1 MPIICNNCGQNVPD
15 DSLFCPKCGTKV
27 TAARCTGCGAVLTAD
42 AKFCSNCGTPA
53 GNDPVPIEPNPSVE
67 LEQRPQAAKVQEV
80 CAELE
85 PDPDKAVQRLSGQTP
100 LADTL
105 RQSPRHFDWKY
116 WGVSILR
123 GYGTTRNSV
132 EITDESVVF
141 TSKLNKRAI
150 YDATTVPVK
159 NIASVE
165 VWEKVSVLSALM
177 VAALVGGFGGLMAL
191 IPFGVTAI
199 DPSSAEGIGSM
210 LGLVI
215 LLAVVIFAA
224 LFRIHHWRIT
234 IKTHKEPQYIIYE
247 LSAKP
252 KERELLFQLQDAIL
266 VHTGTQ
272 GEPVRRKSNKLVPT
286 IITSIVVAL
295 AIIAAMLLSHPEI
308 FETKQADDS
317 SDKNLIPFA
326 EVENKPDIQPQ
337 GEVSVAPPEPDHWIY
352 NPYNILSADT
362 GALLNVQNF
371 LWDQNYQS
379 VVALAV
385 IRDSLEQES
394 LANYVAGLKE
404 DWGLREDDMICLIYN
419 NGESCHWL
427 PNQAFFDYFNFDNY
441 NGLQEILNVG
451 YQADLDGDY
460 ESALKNFYA
469 YLDDCYAMVYGSISG
484 NDTNQGDIL
493 PIDESIELIYSSG
506 VGAWQTNLIL
516 YSDGSFE
523 GSYYDTDMGDSDERY
538 PNGTVYICSF
548 IGHFSDITQ
557 MNDYTYSL
565 TLESGDMFI
574 TTGGA
579 KWIENGVRNIP
590 EEWVEDGIRYV
601 PTGPIGLI
609 QGINFL
615 LYTPEAPIDE
625 LSAEFLDWW
634 PGRFEEDPL
643 DTLSCYGLYNED
655 GGSGF
660 FSYE

>member
-27 TAARCTGCGAVLTAD
+27 TAVRCTACGAVLTAD

-67 LEQRPQAAKVQEV
+67 LE
-80 CAELE
+80 

-100 LADTL
+100 LADTP

-295 AIIAAMLLSHPEI
+295 AIIAAMIMSNPEI
-308 FETKQADDS
+308 FETKRPDD
-317 SDKNLIPFA
+317 A
-326 EVENKPDIQPQ
+326 ENSGPVQSAENEPGTQTQ
-337 GEVSVAPPEPDHWIY
+337 GEATGSSPEYGHWIY
-352 NPYNILSADT
+352 DPADMISVAVEEKILAYNTSW
-362 GALLNVQNF
+362 GE
-371 LWDQNYQS
+371 NYQS
-379 VVALAV
+379 VTAVAA
-385 IRDSLEQES
+385 IEDSLE
-394 LANYVAGLKE
+394 AGEVETYARDLMSK
-404 DWGLREDDMICLIYN
+404 WGLSENDMLLLIYN
-419 NGESCHWL
+419 NGDSCLWSYN
-427 PNQAFFDYFNFDNY
+427 PTIGVAFGDD
-441 NGLQEILNVG
+441 E
-451 YQADLDGDY
+451 LDSVLDKFKEDPGDVSGD
-460 ESALKNFYA
+460 SALLNFFA
-469 YLDDCYAMVYGSISG
+469 ALDDCYAGAYGNLSE
-484 NDTNQGDIL
+484 NDTSKGDIL

-506 VGAWQTNLIL
+506 AGAWQTDLIL

-523 GSYYDTDMGDSDERY
+523 GSYYDADMGDSDERY

-609 QGINFL
+609 QGINFH